1 MSLVGLGDLAP
12 KPKSN
17 TGYLKRTTPK
27 TKKEINKE
35 IDNVEAGS
43 DKYWELIESLS
54 EKQE

>member
-1 MSLVGLGDLAP
+1 MSLVGLGNLAP

-27 TKKEINKE
+27 TKEEINKE
-35 IDNVEAGS
+35 IDNAEVGS

-54 EKQE
+54 EK